1 MESSSSP
8 SSGINDVLTRFMT
21 SEQPTVLQNGV
32 EVMSSSLAYLGS
44 KEVVDSKALAAEL
57 CHHFYSLGW
66 FSGIGGSIAIIVHD
80 DSIPKPAQLI
90 VMSPSGI
97 FSLSLS
103 HGRQYVISFMC
114 V

>member
-8 SSGINDVLTRFMT
+8 SSDINDVLTRFMT
-21 SEQPTVLQNGV
+21 SEQPTVFQNGV
-32 EVMSSSLAYLGS
+32 EVTSSSLAYLGI

-66 FSGIGGSIAIIVHD
+66 FSGIGGSIAIKVHD

-97 FSLSLS
+97 FSLS

>member
-21 SEQPTVLQNGV
+21 SEQPTVFQNGV
-32 EVMSSSLAYLGS
+32 EVTSSSLAYLGS

-66 FSGIGGSIAIIVHD
+66 FSGIGGSIAIKVHD

-97 FSLSLS
+97 FSLS